1 MSKWQGRSKL
11 KESKMKLSEKLICDF
26 LNADGYDEN
35 SVKIQDRGKY
45 KPLLSEKEII
55 RQSSIISTYSIK
67 ELLRAIF
74 DPILTIPE
82 VLKTL
87 GAGILFFIFLPFF
100 IVKSVVHRWRY
111 VRIIFVLLK
120 HRKELKAYKKY
131 LQEQEE
137 EQ

>member
-1 MSKWQGRSKL
+1 MQGAK
-11 KESKMKLSEKLICDF
+11 KMKLSEKLICDF
-26 LNADGYDEN
+26 LSADGYDEN

-45 KPLLSEKEII
+45 KPTLSEKEII
-55 RQSSIISTYSIK
+55 RQSSIISTYSVK

-131 LQEQEE
+131 LQEQKESNNE
-137 EQ
+137 TSKF